1 MVWVPRPRIWT
12 AQPQSPPRLASSG
25 IAQRLIYWTSL
36 HPGARWGTTDLVSRR
51 EMGRNAVG
59 GSAMV
64 AGQRLHDFLGGTNFT
79 FDTPAKLQSGRPF
92 AVTWLQKPGTQTNA
106 YPFPFSLHIGGS
118 DHFAVFQSP
127 SDSSYS
133 FIIGR
138 LGSSAISFASA
149 VGLMTS
155 GTVDRYLVT
164 SSGGPLSGTASDW
177 TLWRNGE
184 RLTAGGNIATGADSG
199 SGGKI
204 GANLG
209 GTYPYTGQLGDFGL
223 FDGVPPPG
231 EIREFFR
238 NPHGVYAPRRGFVF
252 LAASGGGASASLAAT
267 GASGTFDATA
277 NSPATAALAS
287 TGAPGTLA
295 ATASSEA
302 LATLSATGAT
312 GALSA
317 TANSPA
323 TAVLAGT
330 GSSGEL
336 AASAGASTSASLA
349 ATGASGDLVSSAYSP
364 AVASLVGT
372 GASGTLAASAGSGTS
387 AALAATGASGTLS
400 ASAYT
405 PATASLAALG
415 GEGAFAG
422 SAYPLTSSELAALG
436 ASGALSATASTVATA
451 TAALTGASGD
461 LAAAAWPLV
470 SAALAATGASG
481 TLAASASVS
490 FASVSALGGSGILL
504 GSASTQSSETTVTVQ
519 LPSEI
524 ATTFSASSH
533 LSQTVSLRSYL
544 Q

>member
-12 AQPQSPPRLASSG
+12 AQPQTPPRLAGTG
-25 IAQRLIYWTSL
+25 IARRLMFWASL
-36 HPGARWGTTDLVSRR
+36 HPGARWGITDLVSGT
-51 EMGRNAVG
+51 EMGRNGVI
-59 GSAMV
+59 GSSLV
-64 AGQRLHDFLGGTNFT
+64 AGERLHDFNSTNFT
-79 FDTPAKLQSGRPF
+79 FATPARLTTTRPF
-92 AVTWLQKPGTQTNA
+92 AITWLQKPGTQSST
-106 YPFPFSLHIGGS
+106 YPFPFSIYLDS
-118 DHFAVFQSP
+118 NNTFAVFESP
-127 SDSSYS
+127 SDSSYGLVG
-133 FIIGR
+133 GR
-138 LGSSAISFASA
+138 LGATAINFSSA

-155 GTVDRYLVT
+155 GRVDRFVLT
-164 SSGGPLSGTASDW
+164 SSGGPISATPSDW
-177 TLWRNGE
+177 VLWRNGE
-184 RLTAGGNIATGADSG
+184 RLTTSSTVPTGTDSG
-199 SGGKI
+199 TGGKI
-204 GANLG
+204 GNSIAG
-209 GTYPYTGQLGDFGL
+209 AYPFVGQIGDIGI
-223 FDGVPPPG
+223 FDCVPPPG

-287 TGAPGTLA
+287 TGASGTLA